1 MHLYVWGFFL
11 SVFWQSGAC
20 VGQRVDGP
28 MVVLTFVE
36 LLPSCG
42 SRHPAYRILSTL
54 LPPPIL
60 RREKFQIQVQ
70 PCFYFTCGPGTHSTI
85 FTAPALHYFDP
96 AHRFLPRSPLLLN
109 YFLTLYILFSLVVQS
124 TLGPRQ
130 HRNSNHRPHPK
141 SVTLGGER

>member
-1 MHLYVWGFFL
+1 MCGDFFSRSFGNPEHALVNVWTGPWLFSHSL
-11 SVFWQSGAC
+11 SYS
-20 VGQRVDGP
+20 P
-28 MVVLTFVE
+28 HVVVVI
-36 LLPSCG
+36 LPIVSCQ
-42 SRHPAYRILSTL
+42 LSC
-54 LPPPIL
+54 PPPIL

-85 FTAPALHYFDP
+85 FTAPALHSFDP